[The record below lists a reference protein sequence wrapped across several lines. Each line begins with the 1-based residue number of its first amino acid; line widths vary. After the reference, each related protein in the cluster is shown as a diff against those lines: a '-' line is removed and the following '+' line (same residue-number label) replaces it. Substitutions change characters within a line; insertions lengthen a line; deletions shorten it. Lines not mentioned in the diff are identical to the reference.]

1 MAEKPAKKTVSIAIK
16 RDRPTAPRTLIAT
29 GFRLRSDKGTGLTE
43 ILLQASGQRGERV
56 ALDPVVM
63 RTNLEM
69 LKRYAAGLVEGEDD
83 AAQKEDIAVGETNT
97 FANIVHFSHMGP
109 RAETIFGV
117 FSLSDWVEAT
127 KHGKGDV
134 PEIKSYDTLV
144 AVSTTA
150 FQKKLLLEL
159 VLMLSRQE
167 KG

>member
-1 MAEKPAKKTVSIAIK
+1 MAEKLAKKTVSIAIK
-16 RDRPTAPRTLIAT
+16 RDRPTAPRTVIAT
-29 GFRLRSDKGTGLTE
+29 GFRLRSDKETGLTE

-56 ALDPVVM
+56 ALDPIVM

-69 LKRYAAGLVEGEDD
+69 LKRYAAGLAEAEDD
-83 AAQKEDIAVGETNT
+83 ASQKDDIVVGEMNT
-97 FANIVHFSHMGP
+97 FANMVHFSHMGP

-127 KHGKGDV
+127 RHGKGDV
-134 PEIKSYDTLV
+134 PEIKSYDALV

-159 VLMLSRQE
+159 VLMLSHQE
-167 KG
+167 KE